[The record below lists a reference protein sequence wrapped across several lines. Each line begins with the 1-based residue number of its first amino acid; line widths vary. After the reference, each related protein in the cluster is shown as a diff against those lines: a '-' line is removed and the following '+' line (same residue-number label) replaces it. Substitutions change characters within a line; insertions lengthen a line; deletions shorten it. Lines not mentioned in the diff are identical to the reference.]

1 MSKLITTLNRL
12 KSADSP
18 IKSLTCDIDAGGA
31 ASVLEIFNTNNRP
44 VSKSKTALYANE
56 MLRNKWALN
65 GEPLIFGI
73 DEEGNEAVISGQH
86 RLLALIKAQD
96 LYNADPDK
104 YPDVVSPLTL
114 HTVVI
119 YGVDLTTADTVDQ
132 INPRSHG
139 DVLFRD
145 EWTNTQIPEEFKKSA
160 SKRAYWCKVLGGA
173 ARLVWLRAGGA
184 TVSSAPKFLT
194 SEMLDFIKIEHP
206 QLCKFV
212 SEVLSAADGKE
223 NSGLRMSLPY
233 VAALSYVAALDV
245 DKNDEVVVDEAKHEK
260 VSLFLSQVASGT
272 GYATGSPAHAITQYW
287 NKLTAEAGSKD
298 RDLEWVAPFVKC
310 LTALIN
316 GAPCKPSDLKLSK
329 KEADNYKN
337 VPCLMP
343 GWDTA
348 MFEYAKSLEALSAEQ
363 KAAAIEQKEADKL
376 AKTEAREQAKAEKAE
391 AAEKAKA
398 EKAKAKKDAEEAE
411 KAKTPEAK
419 PATTKKAP
427 SVVGKFV
434 KRPAPASS
442 AS

>member
-145 EWTNTQIPEEFKKSA
+145 EWTNTQIPEEWSKNA
-160 SKRAYWCKVLGGA
+160 SRKARWCKALGGA

-194 SEMLDFIKIEHP
+194 SEMLDFIKNDHP
-206 QLCKFV
+206 ELCTVV
-212 SEVLSAADGKE
+212 STVLTAAEG
-223 NSGLRMSLPY
+223 NTGLRMSLPY
-233 VAALSYVAALDV
+233 IAALSYVASLEIVQDETVVNEATR
-245 DKNDEVVVDEAKHEK
+245 DKID
-260 VSLFLSQVASGT
+260 LFLSQVASGT
-272 GYATGSPAHAITQYW
+272 GFNVGSPAHAITQFW
-287 NKLTAEAGSKD
+287 NKLTSDPGSKD
-298 RDLEWVAPFVKC
+298 RDLDWVAPFVKC
-310 LTALIN
+310 LNAVVE
-316 GAPCKPSDLKLSK
+316 GRPCKPSDLKLNK
-329 KEADNYKN
+329 KEADNYREH
-337 VPCLMP
+337 PCLMT

-348 MFEYAKSLEALSAEQ
+348 MFEYAASLALLSEEE
-363 KAAAIEQKEADKL
+363 KAAAKEAAEA
-376 AKTEAREQAKAEKAE
+376 AKVAKAEAREAKKLEAAAKKEAAKAEAASAKAAEKAE
-391 AAEKAKA
+391 KTAKA
-398 EKAKAKKDAEEAE
+398 EAP
-411 KAKTPEAK
+411 TPAK
-419 PATTKKAP
+419 PVVQPTA
-427 SVVGKFV
+427 VGKFV
-434 KRPAPASS
+434 KRRASVPV
-442 AS
+442 A